1 MIPFNLKSL
10 TSFLLLKDNSNFQ
23 TRINVFPLIFSR
35 HCERDQGRNKGG
47 VGRAALAAENCE
59 EIRFGQK
66 REITRYV
73 VSARAKVHLAYPGYS
88 SVRRVHAVRVEG
100 KRAGSWPGSDGG
112 GQQDEGE
119 GGGNPRREPSN
130 LVPSRLEVCKNKR
143 EKRVRA
149 TCPGAPPI
157 GDPSRLVAVPAKIT
171 PLAPPRAIL
180 SGRRGWPTAA
190 AIVLEI
196 SRFFSPIRFLFSF
209 PSLLHRTISLNNLWS
224 R

>member
-1 MIPFNLKSL
+1 MTIPISHLPNA
-10 TSFLLLKDNSNFQ
+10 NQ
-23 TRINVFPLIFSR
+23 RVPLDFFRVAVKQRRGGSEKLR
-35 HCERDQGRNKGG
+35 RDQ
-47 VGRAALAAENCE
+47 V
-59 EIRFGQK
+59 FGQK
-66 REITRYV
+66 REITRYA
-73 VSARAKVHLAYPGYS
+73 VSAQAKVHLAYRGYS

-100 KRAGSWPGSDGG
+100 KRAGSWPGGDGG

-143 EKRVRA
+143 ERKREREREKRGRA

-157 GDPSRLVAVPAKIT
+157 ADSSRLVAVPAKIT
-171 PLAPPRAIL
+171 PLALQRAIL

-190 AIVLEI
+190 ATATCP
-196 SRFFSPIRFLFSF
+196 RFRDSF
-209 PSLLHRTISLNNLWS
+209 RRYASLSASLPLTSYNFFEQLVVP